1 MNFTVYKSSAGSGK
15 TYTLV
20 KEYLKLALGK
30 GTTTA
35 YKNILAITFTNKAA
49 SEMKE
54 RILSALKTL
63 SEHKKDQALTPL
75 QNDLIRDLGISE
87 DIICQRSAL
96 VLESM
101 LHNYS
106 DLSISTIDKFTHKI
120 VRTFA
125 HDLRLPVN
133 FHIEMDSEKLL
144 QQAIDLLIAK
154 VGSDEKLTLVLQE
167 FVEKKADDEK
177 NWEIEKDLIS
187 FSKNLLK
194 EDGLEYIKKLKHLTI
209 DDFLEIRNQLK
220 DFITDYEGNIENLGT
235 NGLNIITKAG
245 ISIEDLAGGKTGSI
259 AKYFSYLS
267 DKRMEQLKPTPTVQK
282 NIAEDK
288 WTSGKC
294 KKEDKANIEAHSGL
308 MKSAYLVAQTYIEK
322 HQESYI
328 LYSLIFKNIYGL
340 TLLNEIENLVEEIKK
355 ENNTIHISEFNKRIA
370 AIVINEPAPFVYE
383 RLGERYHHFLID
395 EFQDTSVLQWQ
406 NLLPLVDNSL
416 ATGNFNMVVGDGKQS
431 IYRWRGGEVK
441 QFANLPQVLNP
452 ENNPLIAEREASLV
466 RNHKPEFLKKNYR
479 SKAEVIDFNNR
490 FFKSASQN
498 LDPAY
503 QIIYD
508 NLEQEYHPENT
519 GGYVE
524 IEFINSPTEVLSIKD
539 LHCIKTFEAIKNALT
554 DGFSYQDITI
564 LSRTNK
570 QGSLIATYLINQ
582 DVPVISSESL
592 LLGNN
597 KDIQFLIAAISWL
610 NDPENKINIALMV
623 EYIFD
628 KYNQSTVDFHQTLSG
643 IFNSRQKNSFETFL
657 ATYDF
662 KIEKKALLKQAL
674 YELCEGMIRTF
685 KLDQRPDIY
694 LQFFLESVYQ
704 YSNKNDNNISNFLSW
719 WEDKGQNKSVVIPQG
734 INAVNIMTIHKSK
747 GLEFPV
753 VIFPFATWDQKNSA
767 ENIWVNM
774 DREEIPLPS
783 ALLPINKSLENTSFQ
798 SFYGEETHKSLLDNI
813 NILYVALTRPEYRL
827 YILTNSNRAQSIS
840 SHFVK
845 YLKNADLWNE
855 NQSIYCFGEPCKKTE
870 KQKSKTQESYIPM
883 VNISEDWSSK
893 INISKQAG
901 KLWDLENQTASSL
914 KYGTLMHTAL
924 SRIMN
929 ETDLP
934 EALSTMLGEGLI
946 TESEALEINEKI
958 SLLVNHPQIKEF
970 YAPGLLVK
978 NEAEILLEDGSIYRP
993 DRVIISGNQ
1002 ATVIDYKTGKEKQKH
1017 HQQLNLYGNLLN
1029 EMGYKNIKKYL
1040 IYTEELKLEE
1050 IA

>member
-220 DFITDYEGNIENLGT
+220 DFITDYENNIENLGT

-245 ISIEDLAGGKTGSI
+245 ISIDDLAGGKTGSI

-294 KKEDKANIEAHSGL
+294 KKEDKANIESHSGL

-406 NLLPLVDNSL
+406 NLLPLIDNSL

-479 SKAEVIDFNNR
+479 SKVEVIDFNNR

-498 LDPAY
+498 LEQSY
-503 QIIYD
+503 QLIYD
-508 NLEQEYHPENT
+508 NLEQEYNPENT
-519 GGYVE
+519 GGYVQL
-524 IEFINSPTEVLSIKD
+524 EFINEPTEALTIKE
-539 LHCIKTFEAIKNALT
+539 LHCLKTYEAIQNALN
-554 DGFSYQDITI
+554 DGFSYSDITI

-570 QGSLIATYLINQ
+570 QGAIIASYLI
-582 DVPVISSESL
+582 DKDIPVISSESL

-597 KDIQFLIAAISWL
+597 KDIQFLIAALSWL
-610 NDPENKINIALMV
+610 NDSENKINIATMV
-623 EYIFD
+623 EYIFV
-628 KYNQSTVDFHQTLSG
+628 KYNQSATGFHETLSE
-643 IFNSRQKNSFETFL
+643 IINAKDKNAFISFLSSYNFNL
-657 ATYDF
+657 
-662 KIEKKALLKQAL
+662 EKKNLLKQAL
-674 YELCEGMIRTF
+674 FELSESLIRIFNFDT
-685 KLDQRPDIY
+685 QPDIY
-694 LQFFLESVYQ
+694 IQFFLESVYQ
-704 YSNKNDNNISNFLSW
+704 YSNKNDNNISNFLIW
-719 WEDKGQNKSVVIPQG
+719 WEERGQNKSAVIPQG
-734 INAVNIMTIHKSK
+734 INAINIMTIHKSK

-774 DREEIPLPS
+774 DRDEIALPS
-783 ALLPINKSLENTSFQ
+783 ALLPINKSLESTSYQ
-798 SFYGEETHKSLLDNI
+798 QFYGEETHKSLLDNI
-813 NILYVALTRPEYRL
+813 NILYVALTRPECRL
-827 YILTNSNRAQSIS
+827 YILTNSNRSQSIS
-840 SHFVK
+840 SHFVQH
-845 YLKNADLWNE
+845 LKNEALWDD
-855 NQSIYCFGEPCKKTE
+855 NQLIYSFGEPCKKSE
-870 KQKSKTQESYIPM
+870 KHKSKNQENYIPKL
-883 VNISEDWSSK
+883 NISEDWSSK

-901 KLWDLENQTASSL
+901 KLWDLENQSASSL

-924 SRIMN
+924 SRIIN
-929 ETDLP
+929 ETDLA
-934 EALSTMLGEGLI
+934 EALSSMLSEGLI
-946 TESEALEINEKI
+946 TESEALVISEKI
-958 SLLVNHPQIKEF
+958 NLLICHPEMKKF
-970 YAPGLLVK
+970 YLLGLTVK

-993 DRVIISGNQ
+993 DRVILYENE
-1002 ATVIDYKTGKEKQKH
+1002 AVVIDYKTGKEKQKH
-1017 HQQLNLYGNLLN
+1017 HQQLNLYGNLLK
-1029 EMGYKNIKKYL
+1029 EMGYNNIKKYL